1 MTNGG
6 TAMRKVGLVGTGLV
20 GSSFA
25 YSLMIRGSAAE
36 LVLVD
41 ANNDK
46 AVGEMMDFNHG
57 LSFVKPM
64 KIAAG
69 SYEDLAGSHVVV
81 IAAGASQKPGESRL
95 DLLNRNA
102 NIFSRIVP
110 EVVRH
115 NPDGII
121 LVATNPVDI
130 LTYVSLKE
138 SGLPKAKVIGSG
150 TILDTSRFRF
160 LLGQYYGVDA
170 RSVHAYIVGEHGDSE
185 IPLWSLA
192 NIGGV
197 RLQEF
202 APLSDKSYDQVEMN
216 KLFLEV
222 RDSAYEIIKR
232 KGATYYAI
240 GLGLLSIVESIIGD
254 HRSVLSVSTLMTGQ
268 YGVHDICLSLPCVV
282 GANGVEEVLTLNL
295 SPVEEMGFRR
305 SAEKLLETLR
315 SLAAQHAPG

>member
-1 MTNGG
+1 MTSGG
-6 TAMRKVGLVGTGLV
+6 VAARKVGLVGTGLV

-25 YSLMIRGSAAE
+25 YGLMIRGTASE

-69 SYEDLAGSHVVV
+69 GYEDLAGSHVVV

-95 DLLNRNA
+95 DLLARNA
-102 NIFSRIVP
+102 SIFSKIVP
-110 EVVRH
+110 EVVRR
-115 NPDGII
+115 NPGGVI
-121 LVATNPVDI
+121 LIATNPVDI
-130 LTYVSLKE
+130 LTSISLKE
-138 SGLPKAKVIGSG
+138 SSLPPGKVIGSG

-170 RSVHAYIVGEHGDSE
+170 RSVHAYIIGEHGDSE

-192 NIGGV
+192 SIGGV

-202 APLSDKSYDQVEMN
+202 APLSNKTYDQVEMN
-216 KLFLEV
+216 RLFIKV

-254 HRSVLSVSTLMTGQ
+254 HRTVMSVSTLMSGQ
-268 YGVHDICLSLPCVV
+268 YGVRDICLSLPCVV
-282 GANGVEEVLTLNL
+282 GANGIEEVLTLNL
-295 SPVEEMGFRR
+295 SSVEEMGFRR
-305 SAEKLLETLR
+305 SAEKLLAILG
-315 SLAAQHAPG
+315 SLAIQHSPA